1 MRAGEKERLG
11 LIRMITAAIK
21 QREVDER
28 IVLDDAQVLSV
39 LEKMI
44 KQRKES
50 LVQFQAGNR
59 QDLVDKESA
68 EIALLQTYLPS
79 QLNEAEIDALIAEA
93 VAATGATGI
102 KDMGKVMGLVKA
114 KAQGRA
120 DMAAVGAK
128 IKAKLANLTAT
139 GPWPAA
145 SHKHFIDEIVARSDI
160 VEIIG
165 ARVALKKSGREYKAC
180 CPFHNEKTPS
190 FWVSP
195 DKQFYHCFGCGAHG
209 TVVGFLM
216 QYEKLG
222 FLDAVADLAQ
232 RAGLELPREA
242 QTGRDPGGGDL
253 YELMNRVSRF
263 FEQNLADHPRAHD
276 YLAGRGIDAP
286 TGAKFALGYAPD
298 SWNALLHR
306 FGTDD
311 AERHRLLLAGLIIE
325 RDGAKGRG
333 GDEAGG
339 GYYDRFRD
347 RLMFPIRDAR
357 GRVLGFG
364 GRIIDQGEPKYLN
377 SPETPLFHKGR
388 ELYGL
393 YEARQARNDFKR
405 LMVVEGYMD
414 VVRLHQAGITY
425 AIATLGTATTQEHL
439 NKIFRLT
446 GELVFCFDGDAA
458 GLKAA
463 WRALEN
469 ALPLARD
476 GRELK
481 FMFLPQGHD
490 PDTLVAA
497 EGAEGFELRL
507 KEALPLSEYLVRH
520 LVAQVEVAEVGGRAR
535 LAALAAPL
543 FARMP
548 EGVYRDLTLDRLAAE
563 VRMPAIKLREH
574 LAAAAR
580 SAGRGGG
587 PAGSGPAAAG
597 DGPAV
602 GRAEP
607 TRRTGGRISAGRGN
621 LLSQAI
627 GLVLHHP
634 AAARAVAVG
643 EAAGADLA
651 GVDLPGIGVL
661 NELLG
666 QASEMTQPTTAMLLE
681 RWRDRPEYH
690 RLTEL
695 ALAPSMVEDASGA
708 AQELKMAI
716 QKLIEHHGPGRRV
729 NELLRKAEDI
739 GLNFDEKAELSQLL
753 KSRSRPGGP
762 PPAGRGQ

>member
-1 MRAGEKERLG
+1 MAG
-11 LIRMITAAIK
+11 
-21 QREVDER
+21 R
-28 IVLDDAQVLSV
+28 IPQ
-39 LEKMI
+39 
-44 KQRKES
+44 
-50 LVQFQAGNR
+50 
-59 QDLVDKESA
+59 
-68 EIALLQTYLPS
+68 P
-79 QLNEAEIDALIAEA
+79 
-93 VAATGATGI
+93 
-102 KDMGKVMGLVKA
+102 
-114 KAQGRA
+114 
-120 DMAAVGAK
+120 
-128 IKAKLANLTAT
+128 
-139 GPWPAA
+139 
-145 SHKHFIDEIVARSDI
+145 FIDEIVARSDI

-180 CPFHNEKTPS
+180 CPFHTEKTPS

-222 FLDAVADLAQ
+222 FLDAVEDLAQ

-242 QTGRDPGGGDL
+242 QGAHEPGGGDL
-253 YELMNRVSRF
+253 YDLMTRASRF
-263 FEQNLADHPRAHD
+263 FEQNLADTARARE
-276 YLAGRGIDAP
+276 YLEGRGIDAP
-286 TGAKFALGYAPD
+286 TRARFALGYATD
-298 SWNALLHR
+298 SWNVLLNR
-306 FGTDD
+306 FGADES
-311 AERHRLLLAGLIIE
+311 ERRRLLQAGLIIE
-325 RDGAKGRG
+325 RDGGSARAAG
-333 GDEAGG
+333 EAAGG
-339 GYYDRFRD
+339 HYDRFRD
-347 RLMFPIRDAR
+347 RVMFPIRDSR

-364 GRIIDQGEPKYLN
+364 GRVIDQGEPKYLN

-446 GELVFCFDGDAA
+446 SELVFCFDGDGA

-497 EGAEGFELRL
+497 EGAAAFEDRL
-507 KEALPLSEYLVRH
+507 KSALPLSEYLVRQLH
-520 LVAQVEVAEVGGRAR
+520 SQVEASDVGGRAK

-548 EGVYRDLTLDRLAAE
+548 EGVYRDLTLERLASE
-563 VRMPAIKLREH
+563 VRMPASKLREH
-574 LAAAAR
+574 LDAAGRSGGVAR
-580 SAGRGGG
+580 SAAAGRQAAS
-587 PAGSGPAAAG
+587 PAGAQPRQF
-597 DGPAV
+597 
-602 GRAEP
+602 GRTEP
-607 TRRTGGRISAGRGN
+607 TRARRGRMSAGRGN

-634 AAARAVAVG
+634 AAARAV
-643 EAAGADLA
+643 GARRALV
-651 GVDLPGIGVL
+651 GVDLPGIAVL
-661 NELLG
+661 NELLD
-666 QASEMTQPTTAMLLE
+666 QAAEMAQPTTAMLLE
-681 RWRDRPEYH
+681 RWRERPEYH

-695 ALAPSMVEDASGA
+695 ALAPAMVEEASGA
-708 AQELKMAI
+708 ANELKMAI
-716 QKLIEHHGPGRRV
+716 QKLVEHHGPGRRMDD
-729 NELLRKAEDI
+729 LLRKAEET
-739 GLNFDEKAELSQLL
+739 GLNYDEKAELTLLL
-753 KSRSRPGGP
+753 KSKARPGGP
-762 PPAGRGQ
+762 SSPGGE

>member
-1 MRAGEKERLG
+1 MAG
-11 LIRMITAAIK
+11 
-21 QREVDER
+21 R
-28 IVLDDAQVLSV
+28 IPQPFL
-39 LEKMI
+39 
-44 KQRKES
+44 
-50 LVQFQAGNR
+50 
-59 QDLVDKESA
+59 
-68 EIALLQTYLPS
+68 
-79 QLNEAEIDALIAEA
+79 
-93 VAATGATGI
+93 
-102 KDMGKVMGLVKA
+102 
-114 KAQGRA
+114 
-120 DMAAVGAK
+120 
-128 IKAKLANLTAT
+128 
-139 GPWPAA
+139 
-145 SHKHFIDEIVARSDI
+145 DEIVARSDI

-242 QTGRDPGGGDL
+242 QGLREPGGGDL
-253 YELMNRVSRF
+253 YDLMIRASRF
-263 FEQNLADHPRAHD
+263 FEQNLADTLRARE
-276 YLAGRGIDAP
+276 YLGSRGIDAG

-298 SWNALLHR
+298 SWNALLNR
-306 FGTDD
+306 FGVDED
-311 AERHRLLLAGLIIE
+311 ERRRLFQAGLIIE
-325 RDGAKGRG
+325 RDGASARA
-333 GDEAGG
+333 AGEVSS

-347 RLMFPIRDAR
+347 RLMFPIRDSR

-364 GRIIDQGEPKYLN
+364 GRVIDQGEPKYLN

-446 GELVFCFDGDAA
+446 SELVFCFDGDAA

-476 GRELK
+476 GRELR
-481 FMFLPQGHD
+481 FMFLPEGHD

-497 EGAEGFELRL
+497 EGAAAFEERS
-507 KEALPLSEYLVRH
+507 KQALPLSEYLVRQ
-520 LVAQVEVAEVGGRAR
+520 LVSQVQTADVGGRAK

-548 EGVYRDLTLDRLAAE
+548 DGVYRDLTLERLAAE
-563 VRMPAIKLREH
+563 VRMPAAKLREH
-574 LAAAAR
+574 LQGAGSRGGSGAGSRGGSGAR
-580 SAGRGGG
+580 SS
-587 PAGSGPAAAG
+587 GSTPGAEPE
-597 DGPAV
+597 
-602 GRAEP
+602 RAEP
-607 TRRTGGRISAGRGN
+607 TRSKRGRMSAGRGN

-634 AAARAVAVG
+634 AAARAV
-643 EAAGADLA
+643 GARQALG

-661 NELLG
+661 NELLD
-666 QASEMTQPTTAMLLE
+666 QAAEMAQPTTAMLLE
-681 RWRDRPEYH
+681 RWRERPEYH

-695 ALAPSMVEDASGA
+695 ALAPAMVEEASGA
-708 AQELKMAI
+708 VQELQMAMH
-716 QKLIEHHGPGRRV
+716 KLVEHHGPGRRM
-729 NELLRKAEDI
+729 NELLRKAEDM
-739 GLNFDEKAELSQLL
+739 GLNYDEKAELSLLL
-753 KSRSRPGGP
+753 KSKARPGDP
-762 PPAGRGQ
+762 PSSTGA